1 MIKHIPFIPCLCAVV
16 LMSGLS
22 ACSREFL
29 DADPLSIYEP
39 TTTFSTES
47 GLKAAMAICD
57 RTLKLNYAHDY
68 NEMLSL
74 ATEYMFSE
82 LGAAAATDKS
92 QLLVDVAHDLTP
104 TSDQSTEDNL
114 SRGNSIW
121 YFWRQGWQGIM
132 YSNTIIQYA
141 PRVKGLDENIKNA
154 YLGRAYFHRAW
165 RYYNIYMQ
173 FGDVPLL
180 TKVADVPK
188 QSYYSC
194 KRDAAFQMFIQ
205 DLEFAVEWVP
215 EQSEMDEVGMIN
227 KGACKVLLI
236 KYYLAVGE
244 YQKAKDLCDD
254 LINGGRYALIT
265 GNSFGTFYPGGEPQ
279 TWPITRNV
287 IWDMHRAENK
297 LIAANTEV
305 IQGVVN
311 RGSDKES
318 FVKMLTMR
326 ILYPFYF
333 NGQVQDVDGVQA
345 LQNYKRDNSNYD
357 PKYDYMR
364 ALGRGIAT
372 WRTTWWYTHRLWEVN
387 GVLDEGD
394 LRHSSKVGNW
404 VRMEDLKVNNRNSKH
419 YGENLR
425 LYNDEGKLLCTDTIR
440 RWFDVPH
447 YKLWLDDPVAEANIS
462 GSDGHRGAQTGGNSD
477 WYLYRLAEVYLL
489 RAEAKFYMNPA
500 DPTIAE
506 DINIIRRRAGCQQ
519 LYSGPCT
526 IGDIVNERA
535 RELYFEEFRNVEL
548 TRISLC
554 LARSG
559 KPDEWG
565 NVYKLDTF
573 DKQSGTDAEGGSYWY
588 QRINHYGQ
596 YNKGV
601 INVNASLSRINYTMD
616 KKNIYWPIPEKAITS
631 NTKGQLHQN
640 YGYAGYDPNV
650 KEWETWEE
658 AVADQDVE

>member
-1 MIKHIPFIPCLCAVV
+1 MKNKYIISVICAALCV
-16 LMSGLS
+16 LGLS
-22 ACSREFL
+22 SCQREFL
-29 DADPLSIYEP
+29 DADPLSIFEP
-39 TTTFSTES
+39 KTTFSTES

-57 RTLKLNYAHDY
+57 RTLKLYYVHDN
-68 NEMLSL
+68 NEMLVL
-74 ATEYMFSE
+74 PTELMFSE

-92 QLLVDVAHDLTP
+92 QLLVDVAKDLTP

-114 SRGNSIW
+114 NRGNSIW
-121 YFWRQGWQGIM
+121 FMWRQGWQGIM
-132 YSNTIIQYA
+132 YANTIIQYA
-141 PRVKGLDENIKNA
+141 PQVEGLDEKVKNA
-154 YLGRAYFHRAW
+154 YLGRAYFHRDW
-165 RYYNIYMQ
+165 RYFNIYMQ

-180 TKVADVPK
+180 TRVADVPK

-194 KRDAAFQMFIQ
+194 KRDAALKMFIQ
-205 DLEFAVEWVP
+205 DMEFAVEWVP
-215 EQSEMDEVGMIN
+215 EQAEMNELGMIN

-236 KYYLAVGE
+236 KLYLAAGE
-244 YQKAKDLCDD
+244 FQKAKDLCDQM
-254 LINGGRYALIT
+254 INSGTYSLIT
-265 GNSFGTFYPGGEPQ
+265 GNQFGTFYPGGEPEA
-279 TWPITRNV
+279 WPITRNV

-297 LIAANTEV
+297 LIAANKEV
-305 IQGVVN
+305 IQGMVN

-318 FVKMLTMR
+318 FVKMLSMR

-345 LQNYKRDNSNYD
+345 LQNYKRNSSNYD

-372 WRTTWWYTHRLWEVN
+372 WRTTWWYTHTLWNVN
-387 GVLDEGD
+387 GVHDDGD

-425 LYNDEGKLLCTDTIR
+425 LFNDAGKLLCTDTIR

-447 YKLWLDDPVAEANIS
+447 YKLWLADPVNEANIS
-462 GSDGHRGAQTGGNSD
+462 GSDGLRGATTGGNSD
-477 WYLYRLAEVYLL
+477 WYLYRFAEVYLL
-489 RAEAKFYMNPA
+489 RAEAKFYLNPSDA
-500 DPTIAE
+500 SIAE
-506 DINIIRRRAGCQQ
+506 DLNIIRRRAGCEQ
-519 LYSGPCT
+519 LYSGTCT
-526 IGDIVNERA
+526 IGDIMNERA
-535 RELYFEEFRNVEL
+535 RELYFEEFRNCEL
-548 TRISLC
+548 TRVSLC

-559 KPDEWG
+559 RPDEWG
-565 NVYKLDTF
+565 NVYDLETF
-573 DKQSGTDAEGGSYWY
+573 DKQTGTDASGGSYWY

-601 INVNASLSRINYTMD
+601 INIVASLSTVNYTMD

-650 KEWETWEE
+650 KEWDTWEE